1 MAVEIPALSV
11 LLILFLS
18 TLVRSTF
25 GFGDALVAMPLL
37 ALVIPIKTATP
48 VVAFIA
54 PTIAVC
60 LLIREWRH
68 IDLKSTLKLIIS
80 TLVGIPIGI
89 LYLKNIEASV
99 VNAVLALVLIVF
111 SLYSLFKP
119 VLHRLKNDK
128 WAFLFGFI
136 GGILG
141 GAYNTNGP
149 PVILYGIMRG
159 WKPESFRAT
168 LQSYF
173 LPTGGAIMIG
183 QGLAGLWTK
192 TVITTYLYS
201 LPFVFLA
208 IFLGFKISRK
218 IPAEKF
224 NKYVHVMLFGLGI
237 ILLIKVVTGSR

>member
-1 MAVEIPALSV
+1 MAADFPILLV
-11 LLILFLS
+11 LVVLFLS

-37 ALVIPIKTATP
+37 ALIIPIKTATP
-48 VVAFIA
+48 VVAIIA
-54 PTIAVC
+54 PTIAIC
-60 LLIREWRH
+60 LLIKEWRH
-68 IDLKSTLKLIIS
+68 IDLKSTMRLIIS
-80 TLVGIPIGI
+80 TLAGIPIGI
-89 LYLKNIEASV
+89 LYLKQIHENV
-99 VNAVLALVLIVF
+99 VNLVLALVLIVF
-111 SLYSLFKP
+111 SFYSLAKP
-119 VLHRLKNDK
+119 ALHRMKSDR

-149 PVILYGIMRG
+149 PVILYGILRG

-173 LPTGGAIMIG
+173 LPTGAAIMIG

-192 TVITTYLYS
+192 TVMTTYLYS
-201 LPFVFLA
+201 LPLVFLA
-208 IFLGFKISRK
+208 IFLGLKISRK

-224 NKYVHVMLFGLGI
+224 NKYVYVMLLGLGI
-237 ILLIKVVTGSR
+237 ILLIKVIVA

>member
-1 MAVEIPALSV
+1 MAADFPILLV
-11 LLILFLS
+11 LVVLFLS

-37 ALVIPIKTATP
+37 ALIIPIKTATP
-48 VVAFIA
+48 VVAIIA
-54 PTIAVC
+54 PTIAIC
-60 LLIREWRH
+60 LLIKEWRH
-68 IDLKSTLKLIIS
+68 IDLKSTMRLIIS
-80 TLVGIPIGI
+80 TLAGIPIGI
-89 LYLKNIEASV
+89 LYLKQIHENV
-99 VNAVLALVLIVF
+99 VNLVLALVLIVF
-111 SLYSLFKP
+111 SFYSLAKP
-119 VLHRLKNDK
+119 ALHRMKSDR

-149 PVILYGIMRG
+149 PVILYGILRG

-173 LPTGGAIMIG
+173 LPTGAAIMIG

-192 TVITTYLYS
+192 TVMTTYLSS
-201 LPFVFLA
+201 LPLVFLA
-208 IFLGFKISRK
+208 IFLGLKISRK

-224 NKYVHVMLFGLGI
+224 NKYVYVMLLGLGI
-237 ILLIKVVTGSR
+237 ILLIKVIVA

>member
-1 MAVEIPALSV
+1 MAADIPFLPV

-37 ALVIPIKTATP
+37 ALIIPIKIATP
-48 VVAFIA
+48 VVALIA
-54 PTIAVC
+54 PTIAIS
-60 LLIREWRH
+60 LLIKEWRH
-68 IDLKSTLKLIIS
+68 IDLKSTLKLILS
-80 TLVGIPIGI
+80 TLAGIPIGI
-89 LYLKNIEASV
+89 LYLKNIDENV
-99 VNAVLALVLIVF
+99 VNAVLALVLIAF
-111 SLYSLFKP
+111 SLYRLAKP
-119 VLHRLKNDK
+119 GLQRLKSDR
-128 WAFLFGFI
+128 WAFLFGFV

-149 PVILYGIMRG
+149 PVILYGILRG

-183 QGLAGLWTK
+183 QGLAGFWTK
-192 TVITTYLYS
+192 SVITTYLYS
-201 LPFVFLA
+201 LPLVFLA
-208 IFLGFKISRK
+208 VFLGLRISRK

-224 NKYVHVMLFGLGI
+224 NKYVYVMLLGLGI
-237 ILLIKVVTGSR
+237 ILLIKVIVA

>member
-1 MAVEIPALSV
+1 MTADVPFLPV

-37 ALVIPIKTATP
+37 ALIIPIKIATP
-48 VVAFIA
+48 VVAIIA
-54 PTIAVC
+54 PTIAIC
-60 LLIREWRH
+60 LLIKEWRH
-68 IDLKSTLKLIIS
+68 IDLKSTMRLIIS
-80 TLVGIPIGI
+80 TLAGIPIGI
-89 LYLKNIEASV
+89 LYLKQINENV
-99 VNAVLALVLIVF
+99 VNLVLALVLIVF
-111 SLYSLFKP
+111 SLYSLAKP
-119 VLHRLKNDK
+119 ALHQIKSDR
-128 WAFLFGFI
+128 WGFLFGFI

-149 PVILYGIMRG
+149 PVILYGVLRG

-201 LPFVFLA
+201 LPLVFLA
-208 IFLGFKISRK
+208 IFLGLKISRK
-218 IPAEKF
+218 IPSQKF
-224 NKYVHVMLFGLGI
+224 NKYVYVMLFALGI
-237 ILLIKVVTGSR
+237 ILLIKVMAG

>member
-1 MAVEIPALSV
+1 MAADIPILPV

-25 GFGDALVAMPLL
+25 VFGDALVAMPLL
-37 ALVIPIKTATP
+37 ALIIPIKTATP
-48 VVAFIA
+48 VVAIIV
-54 PTIAVC
+54 PTIAIS
-60 LLIREWRH
+60 LLIKEWRH

-80 TLVGIPIGI
+80 TLAGIPFGI
-89 LYLKNIEASV
+89 LYLKSIPENI
-99 VNAVLALVLIVF
+99 VNLFLALVLIVF
-111 SLYSLFKP
+111 SLYSLVKP
-119 VLHRLKNDK
+119 ALPRMKSEN

-149 PVILYGIMRG
+149 PVILYGILRS

-173 LPTGGAIMIG
+173 LPAGGAIMIG

-192 TVITTYLYS
+192 TVLTTYLYS
-201 LPFVFLA
+201 LPLVFLA
-208 IFLGFKISRK
+208 IFLGLKISRK

-224 NKYVHVMLFGLGI
+224 NKYVYVILLVLGL
-237 ILLIKVVTGSR
+237 ILLIKVIAA

>member
-1 MAVEIPALSV
+1 MNANLPILPV
-11 LLILFLS
+11 LVILFLS

-25 GFGDALVAMPLL
+25 GFGDALLAMPLL
-37 ALVIPIKTATP
+37 ALIIPIKTATP
-48 VVAFIA
+48 IVALIA

-68 IDLKSTLKLIIS
+68 MDLKSTLKLILS
-80 TLVGIPIGI
+80 TLVGIPLGI
-89 LYLKNIEASV
+89 LYLKQINENA
-99 VNAVLALVLIVF
+99 VNLVLALVLIVF
-111 SLYSLFKP
+111 SLYSLARP
-119 VLHRLKNDK
+119 ALHRVKSDD
-128 WAFLFGFI
+128 WAYFFGFI

-173 LPTGGAIMIG
+173 LPTGAAIMIG

-192 TVITTYLYS
+192 TVLTTYLYS
-201 LPFVFLA
+201 LPLVLLA
-208 IFLGFKISRK
+208 IVLGLEISRK
-218 IPAEKF
+218 IPSEKF
-224 NKYVHVMLFGLGI
+224 NKYVYVMLLALGM
-237 ILLIKVVTGSR
+237 ILLIKVIAA

>member
-1 MAVEIPALSV
+1 MAADIPFLPV

-18 TLVRSTF
+18 ILVRSTF

-37 ALVIPIKTATP
+37 ALFIPIKTATP
-48 VVAFIA
+48 VVAIIA
-54 PTIAVC
+54 PTIAIS
-60 LLIREWRH
+60 LLIKEWRH

-80 TLVGIPIGI
+80 TLAGIPIGI
-89 LYLKNIEASV
+89 FYLKSIPENI
-99 VNAVLALVLIVF
+99 VNLILALVLIGF
-111 SLYSLFKP
+111 SLYSLVKP
-119 VLHRLKNDK
+119 ALHRLKSDN

-149 PVILYGIMRG
+149 PVILYGILRG

-192 TVITTYLYS
+192 TVITTYVYS
-201 LPFVFLA
+201 LPVVFVA
-208 IFLGFKISRK
+208 IFLGLKISRK
-218 IPAEKF
+218 IPAQKF
-224 NKYVHVMLFGLGI
+224 SKYIYVILLALGM
-237 ILLIKVVTGSR
+237 ILLIKVMAA

>member
-1 MAVEIPALSV
+1 MAADIPFLPV

-18 TLVRSTF
+18 ILVRSTF

-37 ALVIPIKTATP
+37 ALFIPIKTATP
-48 VVAFIA
+48 VVAIIA
-54 PTIAVC
+54 PTIAIS
-60 LLIREWRH
+60 LLIKEWRH

-80 TLVGIPIGI
+80 TLAGIPIGI
-89 LYLKNIEASV
+89 FYLKSIPENI
-99 VNAVLALVLIVF
+99 VNLSLALVLIGF
-111 SLYSLFKP
+111 SLYSLVKP
-119 VLHRLKNDK
+119 ALHRLKSDN

-149 PVILYGIMRG
+149 PVILYGILRG

-192 TVITTYLYS
+192 TVITTYVYS
-201 LPFVFLA
+201 LPVVFVA
-208 IFLGFKISRK
+208 IFLGLKISRK
-218 IPAEKF
+218 IPAQKF
-224 NKYVHVMLFGLGI
+224 SKYIYVILLALGM
-237 ILLIKVVTGSR
+237 ILLIKVMAA

>member
-1 MAVEIPALSV
+1 MAADIPLLPV
-11 LLILFLS
+11 LLILFFS

-37 ALVIPIKTATP
+37 ALIIPIKTATP
-48 VVAFIA
+48 VVAIIA
-54 PTIAVC
+54 PTIAIS
-60 LLIREWRH
+60 LLIKEWRH

-80 TLVGIPIGI
+80 TLAGIPIGI
-89 LYLKNIEASV
+89 LYLKSIPENIV
-99 VNAVLALVLIVF
+99 DLILALVLIGF
-111 SLYSLFKP
+111 SLYSLVKP
-119 VLHRLKNDK
+119 ALHRLKSDK

-149 PVILYGIMRG
+149 PVILYGILRG

-192 TVITTYLYS
+192 TVITTYIYS
-201 LPFVFLA
+201 LPLVFLA
-208 IFLGFKISRK
+208 IFLGLKISRK

-224 NKYVHVMLFGLGI
+224 NKYVYVMLLALGV
-237 ILLIKVVTGSR
+237 ILLIKVIAA

>member
-1 MAVEIPALSV
+1 MAADFPILLV
-11 LLILFLS
+11 LVVLFLS

-37 ALVIPIKTATP
+37 ALIIPIKTATP
-48 VVAFIA
+48 VVAIIA
-54 PTIAVC
+54 PTIAIC
-60 LLIREWRH
+60 LLIKEWRH
-68 IDLKSTLKLIIS
+68 IDLKSTMRLIIS
-80 TLVGIPIGI
+80 TLAGIPIGI
-89 LYLKNIEASV
+89 LYLKQIHENV
-99 VNAVLALVLIVF
+99 VNLVLALVLIVF
-111 SLYSLFKP
+111 SFFSLAKP
-119 VLHRLKNDK
+119 ALHRMKSDR

-149 PVILYGIMRG
+149 PVILYGILRG

-173 LPTGGAIMIG
+173 LPTGAAIMIG

-192 TVITTYLYS
+192 TVMTTYLYS
-201 LPFVFLA
+201 LPLVFLA
-208 IFLGFKISRK
+208 IFLGLKISRK

-224 NKYVHVMLFGLGI
+224 NKYVYVMLLGLGI
-237 ILLIKVVTGSR
+237 ILLIKVIVA

>member
-1 MAVEIPALSV
+1 MAVDVPFLPV

-37 ALVIPIKTATP
+37 ALIIPIKTATP
-48 VVAFIA
+48 VVAIIA
-54 PTIAVC
+54 PTIAIS
-60 LLIREWRH
+60 LLIKEWRH

-80 TLVGIPIGI
+80 TLAGIPIGI
-89 LYLKNIEASV
+89 LYLKSIPENI
-99 VNAVLALVLIVF
+99 VNLILALVLIVF
-111 SLYSLFKP
+111 SLYSLVKP
-119 VLHRLKNDK
+119 ALHRLKSDN
-128 WAFLFGFI
+128 WAFLLGFI

-149 PVILYGIMRG
+149 PVILYGILRG

-192 TVITTYLYS
+192 TVLTTYLYS
-201 LPFVFLA
+201 LPIVFLA
-208 IFLGFKISRK
+208 IVIGLKISWK
-218 IPAEKF
+218 IPAQKF
-224 NKYVHVMLFGLGI
+224 SKYVYVILLALGI
-237 ILLIKVVTGSR
+237 ILLIKVIAA